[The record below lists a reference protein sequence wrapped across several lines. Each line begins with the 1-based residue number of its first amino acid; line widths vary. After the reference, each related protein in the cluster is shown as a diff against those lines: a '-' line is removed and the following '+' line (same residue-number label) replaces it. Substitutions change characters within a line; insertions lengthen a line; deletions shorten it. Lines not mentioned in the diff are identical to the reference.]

1 MLRLKVATSPAS
13 AFTSGSF
20 QPLIGEPPEFDAA
33 QVRRVVL
40 CSGKIYWDLAE
51 QRSATG
57 SPTAIVRVERLY
69 PLPLN
74 ELKAELARYPRAEEL
89 VWAQEEPANM
99 GAWPRMALRL
109 PELLGRKLDLV
120 SLPPSSAP
128 ATGSAKQHAA
138 THKEL
143 IAAALS

>member
-1 MLRLKVATSPAS
+1 M
-13 AFTSGSF
+13 
-20 QPLIGEPPEFDAA
+20 
-33 QVRRVVL
+33 L
-40 CSGKIYWDLAE
+40 CSGKIYWDLVARR
-51 QRSATG
+51 QAAG
-57 SPTAIVRVERLY
+57 STTAIVRVERLY

-74 ELKAELARYPRAEEL
+74 ELKAELARYPQAEEL

-109 PELLGRKLDLV
+109 PELLGRKLELV
-120 SLPPSSAP
+120 SLPASSAP

-143 IAAALS
+143 IEAALA